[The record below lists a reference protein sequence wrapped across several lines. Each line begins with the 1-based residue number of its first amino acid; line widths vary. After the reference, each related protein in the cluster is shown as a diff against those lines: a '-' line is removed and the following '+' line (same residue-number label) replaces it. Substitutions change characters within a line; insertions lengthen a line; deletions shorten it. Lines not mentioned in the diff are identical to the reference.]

1 MDSRENEPYARDF
14 ANVVSGEG
22 LKLSTKTKVEES
34 ADFPSASLTVG
45 QLKSRQVRIPKKSE
59 ESFGQW
65 LCLSAIQEAV

>member
-22 LKLSTKTKVEES
+22 LKLSTKTKVEKS
-34 ADFPSASLTVG
+34 AIRRPVE
-45 QLKSRQVRIPKKSE
+45 KSTSTNTKKSK